1 MPAPDTDPES
11 TGLAHRLRTDRK
23 WRRGAVAAALA
34 LVLGVAAVVVVVAAA
49 AQRSGPGGISD
60 GPLTAAPATTDP
72 VPAGRIVTK
81 VPANC
86 GVSKGTAA
94 RLAPG
99 SDPDAEKRGLFRK
112 GGPGSCM
119 WYSLDDG
126 KTTCGFCIGDF
137 RNERVLNVDIALA
150 GNRLQSPISDA
161 LRQMDETT
169 GVTRNSVPPEIVE
182 GLGEEATAR
191 YSAETETEGA
201 IVKFRVGNA
210 VATIRYRGWD
220 APGGERRTIPKKT
233 ALDGAFAAAS
243 ETAKSLGT
251 AARPVLSRV
260 KRPVTPPVRHVPKP
274 CDAVPAATV
283 EKVARGAYRRRA
295 TSSLFPALNWPGT
308 STDACAWKAR
318 TSRYSGEGRSRT
330 LTVAITAE
338 EDRLPGVGAFTATRR
353 YLGLYE
359 NLRAGN
365 TPGSDRF
372 SGFRPLAGPGD
383 RAFAVTRGA
392 RTSSSGDEGFV
403 VFQKRN
409 LLVEVSYQGAD
420 EETPLSGS
428 RLVDSA
434 YTVAVAVERSLR
446 S

>member
-23 WRRGAVAAALA
+23 WRRGAVAAALV
-34 LVLGVAAVVVVVAAA
+34 LVLGVAAVVAVG

-60 GPLTAAPATTDP
+60 GPLTAAPAAADP
-72 VPAGRIVTK
+72 VPAARIVTK

-99 SDPDAEKRGLFRK
+99 SDPDAEKGGLFRE

-126 KTTCGFCIGDF
+126 KATCDFCIGDF
-137 RNERVLNVDIALA
+137 RNERVLNVDVALA
-150 GNRLQSPISDA
+150 GDRLQSPISDA
-161 LRQMDETT
+161 LRQMDETP
-169 GVTRNSVPPEIVE
+169 GLMRSSVPPEIVE

-201 IVKFRVGNA
+201 VVKFRVGNA

-220 APGGERRTIPKKT
+220 AVGGERRTIPKKT

-243 ETAKSLGT
+243 ETAKSMGT

-260 KRPVTPPVRHVPKP
+260 KHPVTPSVRHVPKP

-308 STDACAWKAR
+308 STDACTWKAR
-318 TSRYSGEGRSRT
+318 TSRYSDEGQSRT
-330 LTVAITAE
+330 LTVAIIAE
-338 EDRLPGVGAFTATRR
+338 EDRLPGVGAFTAARR

-359 NLRAGN
+359 NLRAGSS
-365 TPGSDRF
+365 PGSDRF
-372 SGFRPLAGPGD
+372 SGFKPLAGPGD
-383 RAFAVTRGA
+383 RAFAVTRVA

>member
-23 WRRGAVAAALA
+23 WRRGAVAAALV
-34 LVLGVAAVVVVVAAA
+34 LVLGVAAVVAVG

-60 GPLTAAPATTDP
+60 GPLTAAPAAADP
-72 VPAGRIVTK
+72 VPAGRIVKK

-99 SDPDAEKRGLFRK
+99 SDPDAEKGGLFRE

-126 KTTCGFCIGDF
+126 KATCDFCIGDF
-137 RNERVLNVDIALA
+137 RNERVLNIGIALA
-150 GNRLQSPISDA
+150 GDRLQSPISDA
-161 LRQMDETT
+161 LRQMDETP
-169 GVTRNSVPPEIVE
+169 GLTRSSVPPEIVE

-201 IVKFRVGNA
+201 VVKFRVGNA

-220 APGGERRTIPKKT
+220 AVGGERRTIPKKT

-243 ETAKSLGT
+243 ETAKSMGT

-260 KRPVTPPVRHVPKP
+260 KHPVTPPVRHVPKP

-295 TSSLFPALNWPGT
+295 ASSLFPALNWPGT
-308 STDACAWKAR
+308 STDACTWKAR
-318 TSRYSGEGRSRT
+318 TSRYSDEGQTRT
-330 LTVAITAE
+330 LTVAIIAE
-338 EDRLPGVGAFTATRR
+338 EDRLPGIGAFTAARR

-359 NLRAGN
+359 NLRAGSS
-365 TPGSDRF
+365 PGSDQF
-372 SGFRPLAGPGD
+372 SGFKPLAGPGD
-383 RAFAVTRGA
+383 RAFAVTRVA

>member
-23 WRRGAVAAALA
+23 WRRAAVAAALA
-34 LVLGVAAVVVVVAAA
+34 LVLCVAAAVTAVA

-60 GPLTAAPATTDP
+60 GPLTAAPATADP
-72 VPAGRIVTK
+72 VPAGRIVK
-81 VPANC
+81 KPPANC
-86 GVSKGTAA
+86 GVSKATAA

-99 SDPDAEKRGLFRK
+99 SDPDAEKGGLFRQ

-126 KTTCGFCIGDF
+126 KAKCDFCTGDF

-150 GNRLQSPISDA
+150 ESRLQSPISEA
-161 LRQMDETT
+161 LRQMDETP
-169 GVTRNSVPPEIVE
+169 GLARSSARPEIVE

-191 YSAETETEGA
+191 YSAETESEGA
-201 IVKFRVGNA
+201 TVKFRVGNA
-210 VATIRYRGWD
+210 VATVRYRGWD
-220 APGGERRTIPKKT
+220 AMGDERRTIPKKT
-233 ALDGAFAAAS
+233 ALDGAFAAAA
-243 ETAKSLGT
+243 ETAKSMGT
-251 AARPVLSRV
+251 AAQPVLSQV
-260 KRPVTPPVRHVPKP
+260 KHPVTPPVRHVPKP

-283 EKVARGAYRRRA
+283 EKVARDAYRRRA
-295 TSSLFPALNWPGT
+295 GASLFPALNWPGT
-308 STDACAWKAR
+308 SMDGCTWRAR
-318 TSRYSGEGRSRT
+318 TSRYSDQGQSRT
-330 LTVAITAE
+330 LTVAIIV
-338 EDRLPGVGAFTATRR
+338 EDDGVPGLGPFTAARR

-359 NLRAGN
+359 NLRAGD
-365 TPGSDRF
+365 TPGSDKF
-372 SGFRPLAGPGD
+372 SGFEPLAGPGD
-383 RAFAVTRGA
+383 RAFAVTRVA
-392 RTSSSGDEGFV
+392 RSSSSGDEGFV

>member
-1 MPAPDTDPES
+1 MPDPEPDPEP

-23 WRRGAVAAALA
+23 WRRGAIAAILLA
-34 LVLGVAAVVVVVAAA
+34 LVAGVAVTVVAA
-49 AQRSGPGGISD
+49 RSSGPGGISD
-60 GPLTAAPATTDP
+60 GPLIAAPGTADP
-72 VPAGRIVTK
+72 VPAVRAVQKI
-81 VPANC
+81 PDDC

-99 SDPDAEKRGLFRK
+99 SDPDPEKGGVFRQ

-126 KTTCGFCIGDF
+126 KAKCDFCAGDF

-150 GNRLQSPISDA
+150 GSGLQSPA
-161 LRQMDETT
+161 GEAMRLMDEPP
-169 GVTRNSVPPEIVE
+169 GAAPGSARPEIVE

-201 IVKFRVGNA
+201 IVRFRVGTA
-210 VATIRYRGWD
+210 VATIRYHGWD
-220 APGGERRTIPKKT
+220 AVRDERRAISEKT
-233 ALDGAFAAAS
+233 ALDGAFAAAA
-243 ETAKSLGT
+243 ETAKSMGT

-260 KRPVTPPVRHVPKP
+260 KHPVTPPLRHVPKP
-274 CDAVPAATV
+274 CDTVPAATV
-283 EKVARGAYRRRA
+283 DRVARGAYRQRGN
-295 TSSLFPALNWPGT
+295 TTLFPVLGRPGT
-308 STDACAWKAR
+308 SSDACTWKAR
-318 TSRYSGEGRSRT
+318 TSRYAYSDEGSSRT
-330 LTVAITAE
+330 LTVAVTVE
-338 EDRLPGVGAFTATRR
+338 DDRLPGLGAFTTTRR
-353 YLGLYE
+353 YLGVYE
-359 NLRAGN
+359 NLRADK

-372 SGFRPLAGPGD
+372 TGFKPLAGPGD
-383 RAFAVTRGA
+383 RAFAVTRVASGA
-392 RTSSSGDEGFV
+392 SDGDMGYV

-409 LLVEVSYQGAD
+409 ALVEVSYSGAE

>member
-11 TGLAHRLRTDRK
+11 TGLAYRLRTDRK
-23 WRRGAVAAALA
+23 WRRGAVAVALA
-34 LVLGVAAVVVVVAAA
+34 FVLGVAAAVTAVAAR
-49 AQRSGPGGISD
+49 QSEPGGISD
-60 GPLTAAPATTDP
+60 GPLIAAPATADP

-86 GVSKGTAA
+86 GVSKATAA

-99 SDPDAEKRGLFRK
+99 SDPDAEKGGVFRQ

-126 KTTCGFCIGDF
+126 KAKCDFCIGDF
-137 RNERVLNVDIALA
+137 RNERVLNVGIDLT

-161 LRQMDETT
+161 LRQMDEAPTLER
-169 GVTRNSVPPEIVE
+169 GSGRPEIVE

-191 YSAETETEGA
+191 YSADGETEGA

-220 APGGERRTIPKKT
+220 ADGGERRTIPEKT
-233 ALDGAFAAAS
+233 ALDGAFAAAA
-243 ETAKSLGT
+243 ETARSMGT
-251 AARPVLSRV
+251 AAQPVLSRV
-260 KRPVTPPVRHVPKP
+260 KHPVTPPVRHVPKP
-274 CDAVPAATV
+274 CDAVPVATV
-283 EKVARGAYRRRA
+283 DKVARDAYRRRD
-295 TSSLFPALNWPGT
+295 TSSLFPDLNRPGT
-308 STDACAWKAR
+308 YIDACTWRAR
-318 TSRYSGEGRSRT
+318 TSRYSGEGQSRT
-330 LTVAITAE
+330 LTVAIIVV
-338 EDRLPGVGAFTATRR
+338 EDRLPGLGAFTASRR
-353 YLGLYE
+353 YLGVYE
-359 NLRAGN
+359 NLRAGD
-365 TPGSDRF
+365 TRGSDKF
-372 SGFRPLAGPGD
+372 TGFKPLAGPGD
-383 RAFAVTRGA
+383 RAFAVTRVS
-392 RTSSSGDEGFV
+392 RSSSSGDEGFV

-420 EETPLSGS
+420 EETPLSGN